1 MKGNISIGD
10 FIRQVKDEIR
20 EARDKTLDP
29 LFKLEEISLEISF
42 ALEAGADS
50 KMKLYVVE
58 LGADTKATQTHKVT
72 LKLVPIEEKNSVGL
86 RSTGIRFS
94 VAPQKRKK

>member
-10 FIRQVKDEIR
+10 FIRQVKDEIK

-42 ALEAGADS
+42 ALEAGAGS

-58 LGADTKATQTHKVT
+58 VGADTKATQTHKVT
-72 LKLVPIEEKNSVGL
+72 LRLVPIAGADLGVDTTGGPIRLSVQ
-86 RSTGIRFS
+86 
-94 VAPQKRKK
+94 PD